1 MKTILKMMSITVMG
15 LLLSGPVY
23 KAAAGEGRGPGDRF
37 HAHLK
42 GTNEVPPVD
51 TQAQGQVLLKVDDE
65 GLHYTLIV
73 ANIEDVVAAHIH
85 CGAVGANGPVGI
97 TLFTGGPESSNGILV
112 SGTAEAPDA
121 GNACGWTDIEDV
133 VAAILNG
140 EAYVNVHTLGT
151 PSGEIRGQLR

>member
-1 MKTILKMMSITVMG
+1 MNTILKSISIALTA

-23 KAAAGEGRGPGDRF
+23 NAAAGEGNGRF
-37 HAHLK
+37 FAHLK
-42 GTNEVPPVD
+42 GRNEVPPVD
-51 TQAQGQVLLKVDDE
+51 TRAQGQVLLKVDEE

-85 CGAVGANGPVGI
+85 CGEAGVNGPVGV
-97 TLFTGGPESSNGILV
+97 TLFGGSPVSSNGILAQ
-112 SGTAEAPDA
+112 GTIDAPDA

-133 VAAILNG
+133 VSAILNG
-140 EAYVNVHTLGT
+140 EAYVNVHTLGN